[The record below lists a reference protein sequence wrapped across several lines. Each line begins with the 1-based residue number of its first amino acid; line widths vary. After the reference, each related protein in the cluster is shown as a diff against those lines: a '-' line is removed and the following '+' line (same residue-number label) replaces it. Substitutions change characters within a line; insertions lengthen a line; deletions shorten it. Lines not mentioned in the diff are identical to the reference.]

1 MWRSIATVDVIGA
14 VPSKIKSVLELET
27 LNQKLLKTDFL
38 DQMVIYNFL
47 NNFFKTNSNN
57 NFYTFYLLGYTI

>member
-1 MWRSIATVDVIGA
+1 M
-14 VPSKIKSVLELET
+14 PSKIKSVLELET